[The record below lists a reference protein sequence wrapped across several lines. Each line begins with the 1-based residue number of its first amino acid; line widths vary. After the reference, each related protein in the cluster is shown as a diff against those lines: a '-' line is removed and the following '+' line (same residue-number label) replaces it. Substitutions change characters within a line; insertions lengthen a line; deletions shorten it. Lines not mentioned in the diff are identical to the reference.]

1 MLPLWLLPHH
11 CIIKG
16 LFITVPFTQ
25 DIMSTFQQK
34 IARDTKRQKKL
45 FKETEQES
53 NPESDMGEYGTSVRI
68 IRSVIFL
75 KTEAPTL

>member
-34 IARDTKRQKKL
+34 IARDTKRQKTL

-53 NPESDMGEYGTSVRI
+53 NPESDMEAGN
-68 IRSVIFL
+68 RSIS
-75 KTEAPTL
+75 TLPAKLLQ